1 MTDIFNNTD
10 AGGDQNQQNTPPN
23 NDGQQQTNALSELV
37 GEGKKFSTV
46 EELAASKLSADQHIA
61 KLEAEAK
68 ERNATLAELQQ
79 KAEGAASVEEILKA
93 LSGSQTE
100 GKETPA
106 PTLDEQSID
115 EIITRRLSEQERS
128 RIAKANLKSANDAV
142 VNALGDLTAAQTA
155 VNKKAQQI
163 GMTAAELAGIAAKS
177 PSAFL
182 QIMGIDKPSSD
193 KPAPVKGTVNPEA
206 VQNAEGTGGPKPGT
220 HAWYQNLRKEN
231 PSAYFSAKVQNQ
243 MFTDRKEKGEAFY
256 Q

>member
-10 AGGDQNQQNTPPN
+10 AGGDQGQQNTPPN
-23 NDGQQQTNALSELV
+23 DNGQQQTNALSELV

-46 EELAASKLSADQHIA
+46 EELAASKLSADEHIA

-68 ERNATLAELQQ
+68 ERNETLAELQQ
-79 KAEGAASVEEILKA
+79 KAQANQSVEEVLKA
-93 LSGSQTE
+93 LNGSQND
-100 GKETPA
+100 GQETPT

-115 EIITRRLSEQERS
+115 EIITRRLSEQERN
-128 RIAKANLKSANDAV
+128 RIAQTNLKSANDAV
-142 VNALGDLTAAQTA
+142 VAALGDLTAAQTA

-163 GMTAAELAGIAAKS
+163 GMTAGELAGIAAKS

-182 QIMGIDKPSSD
+182 QIMGIDKPSPD
-193 KPAPVKGTVNPEA
+193 KPAPAKGTVNPEA
-206 VQNAEGTGGPKPGT
+206 VPNAEGTGGPKPGT
-220 HAWYQNLRKEN
+220 HAFYQALRKEN
-231 PSAYFSAKVQNQ
+231 PTAYFSAKVQNQ